1 MNEREVKQQG
11 ILYNDLEIWQYE
23 LDYMPLH
30 ILQSSMLCNDNKL
43 VKVIVILEECKI
55 NLTLKIKK
63 KS

>member
-1 MNEREVKQQG
+1 MNSVSLFIQ
-11 ILYNDLEIWQYE
+11 
-23 LDYMPLH
+23 H
-30 ILQSSMLCNDNKL
+30 QSNDNKL